1 MKITKKRLVT
11 YIILALILIFIIV
24 GLIPKKKELNCV
36 TQVAQKGLVTLT
48 VTATGTLEPVDE
60 VEIGTQVSGI
70 VQKVY
75 VDYNSHV
82 KKGQLLAELDKS
94 TLNERLSQAQS
105 QITAAQS
112 RLKYAQQNFERTKQL
127 YNNNATTKVDYES
140 SENDL
145 VQAKTNLENAQIQY
159 REAKVNLGYAEIY
172 STIDGVVLSKE
183 IEEGQ
188 TVAASFNT
196 PTLFLIAK
204 DLKNMQVE
212 ASIDEADIGLVKKGQ
227 KVIFTVDAYNGE
239 KFEGKVEEIRLS
251 PKTTNNVVTYTV
263 IIAANNQ
270 EEKLYPGMTASI
282 TIITKEEEGILI
294 PLEAMS
300 FNPSF
305 DVLQKLGKPP
315 RPEGMTEADFERM
328 PKDMPKMENA
338 NNIWIK
344 NGNDIHPCPISV
356 GIDDGVNAILKD
368 GNLKDGDTIILSAT
382 LEVPHK
388 PKYGVDPFA
397 PKGPNDKNG
406 RPQGPPPPG
415 M

>member
-11 YIILALILIFIIV
+11 YIILALLLIFIIM

-36 TQVAQKGLVTLT
+36 TQVAQKGSVTVT

-227 KVIFTVDAYNGE
+227 KVFFTVDAYNGE

-294 PLEAMS
+294 PLEAINFNPTMDVLMS
-300 FNPSF
+300 F
-305 DVLQKLGKPP
+305 GKPPKMEP
-315 RPEGMTEADFERM
+315 RPEGMPDFGPDAM
-328 PKDMPKMENA
+328 PGTSV
-338 NNIWIK
+338 WVK
-344 NGNDIHPCPISV
+344 NGSDVHPCPISV

-368 GNLKDGDTIILSAT
+368 GRVNQGDTIILSAT
-382 LEVPHK
+382 LEVLK
-388 PKYGVDPFA
+388 KQKYGVDPFA
-397 PKGPNDKNG
+397 PKAPNDKNG